1 ERLRPYGA
9 GGVGRDRVL
18 PGARPR
24 APAAYKDA
32 EIRAHGCGACRRT
45 ARQPARALRWSGA
58 RVSDLSARPNRCG
71 CKRRGAGD
79 PRAARLHDRYPPR
92 ADRAGGRLEEPDRD
106 AGALIAMRA
115 VDPVDLEV
123 VKASLSGIVQEM
135 QNSLF
140 RTGFSTIVRES
151 QDASC
156 ALMNARGEV
165 VAQHVVLPL
174 HIGAFP
180 ASTAAVIDAF
190 GAGIAPG
197 DAFIINHPYQGGSP
211 HAPDIAV
218 ITPIFVE
225 ADLFGFCGSIAHKSD
240 IGGPVPG
247 SCSGQAREI
256 FNEGLHL
263 PAVRY
268 ETAYRR
274 NSDIERLIGANSR
287 TPELVLGDIRGQL
300 GADRLGERRL
310 AELVGQVGK
319 REVLGSFHRLLE
331 MSEAKVKRA
340 IAEWTDGRFEAER
353 FVDDDGIELERL
365 VRIHVVIEKRGDALH
380 FDFSGSADQ
389 TKGPANIRPPL
400 VQAACAY
407 ALISLI
413 DPTMYVSSGL
423 LRGFTMAARGGSVLT
438 PRFPAPVNTYNPTI
452 HALVD
457 AIFAAVSDVVPGK
470 VRADGSGSR
479 SIILGGRNT
488 YTGKGYVQYEI
499 IAGGAGA
506 RTGKDGASG
515 ITVNQS
521 NAKIAAVEIIESEF
535 PARITRFEL
544 IADSGG
550 VGEFRGGLGI
560 RREYLNL
567 ADARF
572 SIRSMKHLIPP
583 NGCAG
588 GRTGRAGDIWIN
600 PERAAAKRLP
610 TRYADY
616 PLREEDT
623 LRLDTPAGGGYGDPL
638 AGDPQRV
645 LADVCEGVVSKEAAG
660 SENGGML
667 MPTAQR
673 WAINAAAAESR
684 RAQLREDKGD
694 GASR

>member
-1 ERLRPYGA
+1 MGA
-9 GGVGRDRVL
+9 IE
-18 PGARPR
+18 AI
-24 APAAYKDA
+24 
-32 EIRAHGCGACRRT
+32 E
-45 ARQPARALRWSGA
+45 
-58 RVSDLSARPNRCG
+58 
-71 CKRRGAGD
+71 
-79 PRAARLHDRYPPR
+79 
-92 ADRAGGRLEEPDRD
+92 
-106 AGALIAMRA
+106 
-115 VDPVDLEV
+115 LEV

-135 QNSLF
+135 QTSLF

-180 ASTAAVIDAF
+180 ACAAAILAAF
-190 GAGIAPG
+190 GADMAPG
-197 DAFIINHPYQGGSP
+197 DAFIINHPYEGGSP

-218 ITPIFVE
+218 ITPAFIGPE
-225 ADLFGFCGSIAHKSD
+225 LFGFCGSIAHKSD

-268 ETAYRR
+268 QRAYRP
-274 NSDIERLIGANSR
+274 NIDLERLIGANSR

-310 AELVGQVGK
+310 EELVGKFGK
-319 REVLGSFHRLLE
+319 RDLLACFDRLLE
-331 MSEAKVKRA
+331 SSRAKVKAA
-340 IAEWTDGRFEAER
+340 IAEWKDGRFEAER
-353 FVDDDGIELERL
+353 FVDDDGIDLERP
-365 VRIHVVIEKRGDALH
+365 VRIHVVVDKQGDTLH

-413 DPTMYVSSGL
+413 DANIYVSSGL
-423 LRGFTMAARGGSVLT
+423 ARGFAMTAREGSVLN

-457 AIFAAVSDVVPGK
+457 AIFAATSHLAPDK

-488 YTGKGYVQYEI
+488 NSGKSYVQYEI

-506 RTGKDGASG
+506 RATKDGASG

-521 NAKIAAVEIIESEF
+521 NAKIAPIEIIESEF
-535 PARITRFEL
+535 PTRITRFEL

-550 VGEFRGGLGI
+550 AGEFRGGLGI

-572 SIRSMKHLIPP
+572 SIRSMRHSIPP
-583 NGCAG
+583 SGCAG
-588 GRTGRAGDIWIN
+588 GGNGRPGDIWIN
-600 PERAAAKRLP
+600 PDTAAAKRLP

-616 PLREEDT
+616 PLRAGD
-623 LRLDTPAGGGYGDPL
+623 LFRLDTPGGGGHGDPL
-638 AGDPQRV
+638 ARDPERV
-645 LADVCEGVVSKEAAG
+645 LADVSEGVMSKEAAERDYG
-660 SENGGML
+660 VVLKPAGRAWL
-667 MPTAQR
+667 LDV
-673 WAINAAAAESR
+673 AATQTR
-684 RAQLREDKGD
+684 RTQLRAEKAKTARG
-694 GASR
+694 

>member
-1 ERLRPYGA
+1 MPI
-9 GGVGRDRVL
+9 
-18 PGARPR
+18 
-24 APAAYKDA
+24 DA
-32 EIRAHGCGACRRT
+32 
-45 ARQPARALRWSGA
+45 
-58 RVSDLSARPNRCG
+58 VN
-71 CKRRGAGD
+71 
-79 PRAARLHDRYPPR
+79 
-92 ADRAGGRLEEPDRD
+92 
-106 AGALIAMRA
+106 
-115 VDPVDLEV
+115 LEV
-123 VKASLSGIVQEM
+123 LKASLSGIVQEM

-156 ALMNARGEV
+156 ALMNAKGDV

-180 ASTAAVIDAF
+180 ACTAAVIDVF
-190 GAGIAPG
+190 GDSIAQG
-197 DAFIINHPYQGGSP
+197 DAFIINHPYHGGSP

-218 ITPIFVE
+218 ITPVFVGGE
-225 ADLFGFCGSIAHKSD
+225 LFGFCGSIAHKSD

-268 ETAYRR
+268 QSAYRT
-274 NSDIERLIGANSR
+274 NGDIERLIGANSR

-300 GADRLGERRL
+300 GADRLGEKRL
-310 AELVGQVGK
+310 DELVAKFGK
-319 REVLGSFHRLLE
+319 RDILACFDRLLD
-331 MSEAKVKRA
+331 MSEGKLKAA
-340 IAEWTDGRFEAER
+340 IAEWDDGRFEAER
-353 FVDDDGIELERL
+353 FVDDDGVDLEQP
-365 VRIHVVIEKRGDALH
+365 VRIHVVIEKRGDKLH
-380 FDFSGSADQ
+380 FDFSGSADA

-400 VQAACAY
+400 VRAACAY
-407 ALISLI
+407 ALISLV
-413 DPTMYVSSGL
+413 DPNMYVSSGL
-423 LRGFTMAARGGSVLT
+423 IRGFTMTARDGSVLN
-438 PRFPAPVNTYNPTI
+438 PPFPAPVNTYNPTI

-457 AIFAAVSDVVPGK
+457 AIFDAMSHVVPSK

-506 RTGKDGASG
+506 RAGKDGASG

-521 NAKIAAVEIIESEF
+521 NAKIAPVEIIESEF
-535 PARITRFEL
+535 PTRLTRFEL
-544 IADSGG
+544 IVDSGG
-550 VGEFRGGLGI
+550 AGEFRGGLGI

-588 GRTGRAGDIWIN
+588 GGNGRRGDLWIN
-600 PERAAAKRLP
+600 PDSPAAKRLP

-616 PLREEDT
+616 PLRAGDIF
-623 LRLDTPAGGGYGDPL
+623 RLDTPGGGGHGDPL
-638 AGDPQRV
+638 TRDAERV
-645 LADVCEGVVSKEAAG
+645 LADVREGLVSREAAERDYGVVLEPAAH
-660 SENGGML
+660 SWVIDR
-667 MPTAQR
+667 TATQ
-673 WAINAAAAESR
+673 AR
-684 RAQLREDKGD
+684 RAPLARNK
-694 GASR
+694 AKR

>member
-1 ERLRPYGA
+1 
-9 GGVGRDRVL
+9 
-18 PGARPR
+18 
-24 APAAYKDA
+24 
-32 EIRAHGCGACRRT
+32 
-45 ARQPARALRWSGA
+45 
-58 RVSDLSARPNRCG
+58 
-71 CKRRGAGD
+71 
-79 PRAARLHDRYPPR
+79 
-92 ADRAGGRLEEPDRD
+92 
-106 AGALIAMRA
+106 MRI
-115 VDPVDLEV
+115 DSIELEV

-156 ALMNARGEV
+156 ALMNARAEV

-180 ASTAAVIDAF
+180 ACTSAVLKAF
-190 GAGIAPG
+190 GDDIAEG
-197 DAFIINHPYQGGSP
+197 DAFIINHPYHGGSP

-218 ITPIFVE
+218 ISPAFVAGE
-225 ADLFGFCGSIAHKSD
+225 LLGFCGSIAHKSD

-268 ETAYRR
+268 QRGFQA

-300 GADRLGERRL
+300 GADRLGEKRL
-310 AELVGQVGK
+310 NELVAKMG
-319 REVLGSFHRLLE
+319 RETILAAFERLLA
-331 MSEAKVKRA
+331 MSEAKLKAA
-340 IAEWTDGRFEAER
+340 IAEWPDGRFAAER
-353 FVDDDGIELERL
+353 FVDDDGIDLEKP
-365 VRIHVVIEKRGDALH
+365 VRIHVVVEKQGDHLH
-380 FDFSGSADQ
+380 LDFGGSADQ

-413 DPTMYVSSGL
+413 DPGMYVSSGL
-423 LRGFTMAARGGSVLT
+423 LSGFTMTAREGSVLN

-457 AIFAAVSDVVPGK
+457 AIFDAMSHIVPGK

-479 SIILGGRNT
+479 SIILGGRSTN
-488 YTGKGYVQYEI
+488 TGKGYVQYEI

-506 RTGKDGASG
+506 RATKDGLSG

-521 NAKIAAVEIIESEF
+521 NAKIAPVEIIESEF
-535 PARITRFEL
+535 PTRVLRFEL

-550 VGEFRGGLGI
+550 AGEFRGGLGI

-572 SIRSMKHLIPP
+572 SIRSMKHVIPP

-588 GRTGRAGDIWIN
+588 GATGRPGDIWIN
-600 PERAAAKRLP
+600 PDTDGAKRLP

-616 PLREEDT
+616 PLRAGDIF
-623 LRLDTPAGGGYGDPL
+623 RLDTPGGGGHGDPL
-638 AGDPQRV
+638 ARDPERV
-645 LADVCEGVVSKEAAG
+645 LADVREGAVSVGMAERMYGVVVKRAGRAWVIDERATEA
-660 SENGGML
+660 L
-667 MPTAQR
+667 
-673 WAINAAAAESR
+673 
-684 RAQLREDKGD
+684 RAPMRAK
-694 GASR
+694 R